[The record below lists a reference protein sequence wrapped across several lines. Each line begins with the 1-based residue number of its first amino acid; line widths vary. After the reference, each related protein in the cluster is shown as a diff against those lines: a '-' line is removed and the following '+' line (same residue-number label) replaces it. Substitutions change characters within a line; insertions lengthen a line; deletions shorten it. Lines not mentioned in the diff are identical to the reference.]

1 MTRRLTNPDQIVV
14 VTGMSGSGKHTV
26 FKALEDL
33 GYFCVDNLPP
43 ALLPTLIEMGRAAGG
58 GVTKL
63 AVVTDVR
70 SGRTLTD
77 FESVYNRL
85 KKSSYTTRVVF
96 VDASDEV
103 LARRYRET
111 RRVHPMAQ
119 GQGVVEGVQAERKQV
134 AVLRELS
141 DFVIDTSQTSVHE
154 LKTLIQ
160 QRFSSE
166 TDSER
171 PQLTLLSFGYKHGL
185 PFNADVILDVRFLPN
200 PYFEPLLKKLT
211 GNDPEVAAFF
221 HERSETEDSIDRIS
235 GLLCYLIPRYR
246 KEGKH
251 YLTVGIGC
259 TGGRHRSVYVCQELS
274 KGLRRHGFHPI
285 VQHRDLHKER
295 L

>member
-251 YLTVGIGC
+251 
-259 TGGRHRSVYVCQELS
+259 
-274 KGLRRHGFHPI
+274 
-285 VQHRDLHKER
+285 
-295 L
+295 